1 MRDCNGGYQVMSGSG
16 QKVTCGQ
23 RLIAAAAVGV
33 MLWVGGCGD
42 VLGQKST
49 DAQAESI
56 IRDLS
61 RIELVPEPNISV
73 PDIYKEPPKIVEQV
87 VGGTPEFKLFY
98 FCMYHTSDELKEIVQ
113 AQFATKLFDKK
124 GKETKLVDYTVSSVA
139 ATNQLIVRCPTE
151 EDADAVLELLE
162 MVDVPP
168 IQVKIDCLVS
178 EVYADVT
185 MDWETTVLIENLFGE
200 SITLGGKT
208 EKVFSNTG
216 DLLET
221 IVYPAFPGASLRD
234 PARALIGL
242 KVGYAKENFQA
253 LVDIL
258 ESRGYLKILMNP
270 TLEVV
275 NGETAEIMARD
286 NVPLPKE
293 VYKPGELMPYMT
305 TTYEWVVNS
314 LKITPHVFAD
324 GYIGLE
330 TEVQIASE
338 STPRGVKQIPII
350 TERKVTTKENRI
362 RQGESL
368 IIGGIRKSIERSVVR
383 GVPVLKDIPLIGILF
398 SSKDFEERATEVIF
412 IITPSISTGGM
423 PNKEMVEDIKRKHEP
438 PLAGA
443 LHEAVTDPFGF
454 KAREREQ
461 QRKAEEA
468 ERARLEA
475 EAEKAK
481 ARRAIREVEE
491 RAERAEAETRR
502 AEAKLNRV
510 RTEAEA
516 KVKAAEKAREEAE
529 AKAEAAEKA
538 EEEAR
543 KTKPKAQN
551 PKENSEKPK
560 AKESE
565 AKAKA
570 KKA

>member
-1 MRDCNGGYQVMSGSG
+1 MSGSG

-33 MLWVGGCGD
+33 MLWAGGCGD

-124 GKETKLVDYTVSSVA
+124 DKETKLVDFTVSSVA

-208 EKVFSNTG
+208 EKVFSKTG

-468 ERARLEA
+468 EQARLEA

-502 AEAKLNRV
+502 AEAELNRV

-529 AKAEAAEKA
+529 AKAEAAQKA